1 GALFGVGGGTVVVPL
16 LILTAGFEV
25 RPATGTSLAAIAL
38 ISAVGAVTYSL
49 HGEMKVGAAA
59 VVGLPA
65 VAGVIVGTSLQQR
78 LATRTLTL
86 ACLCFATVT
95 RDDELWI
102 PLVDEPI
109 GTFVSEIQSEQADI
123 ASAVESPR
131 RLLAFRTFAY
141 LRVGMLLGRLLIERD
156 IDVDGD
162 KSPSWAEVLL
172 AEPDVREQATAAI
185 RAV

>member
-1 GALFGVGGGTVVVPL
+1 
-16 LILTAGFEV
+16 
-25 RPATGTSLAAIAL
+25 
-38 ISAVGAVTYSL
+38 
-49 HGEMKVGAAA
+49 M
-59 VVGLPA
+59 
-65 VAGVIVGTSLQQR
+65 
-78 LATRTLTL
+78 
-86 ACLCFATVT
+86 T

-185 RAV
+185 RAVAEELAADPAYADDVPLGPDEAERERFLEFAKRHLASGN